1 MAKVTL
7 SILVSIMVILSVGQ
21 YALAIP
27 YWAGNASL
35 TYKAIYYTPYVDYR
49 LSQGDKPEWITTSI
63 LVYNYSG
70 VLYIIK
76 TYGSTTLKF
85 HLKGDGRFVDVTAEI
100 ILKNVNVSAFLPP
113 GISPPSFWN
122 ESEIISMNAVKSHYP
137 GFEDWKWHIF
147 HLRELTIT
155 GKYRIRVND
164 SMVIKDGTVYGHTM
178 LWDDPMSPLINGSP
192 FSIHP
197 ISTKIKSVHIDNDN
211 VFKTRNITIEPP
223 TKLVVTTPYSYN
235 LTQHLGKDFLIENN
249 PYSAMIFRFDAS
261 RGILLSTFQ
270 EAPDFWALG
279 VLSASFVDEYSL
291 YHVEVKGDKFYL
303 TGLVL
308 EDFTTKAESSEEDIH
323 YPPIKTELKWMFYV
337 SIGIL
342 VGVLV
347 WNLKLLGVDRQ

>member
-1 MAKVTL
+1 MVNLAL
-7 SILVSIMVILSVGQ
+7 SISVAGVILIGILPL
-21 YALAIP
+21 AMAIP

-35 TYKAIYYTPYVDYR
+35 TYEANYYAPYVDYR

-63 LVYNYSG
+63 LIYNYSG

-76 TYGSTTLKF
+76 TYGSTTLEF
-85 HLKGDGRFVDVTAEI
+85 HLKRDGRFVDVTAEI

-122 ESEIISMNAVKSHYP
+122 ESKVISTKVMKSHYP
-137 GFEDWKWHIF
+137 GFEDWKWYIF
-147 HLRELTIT
+147 HLRELTIV

-178 LWDDPMSPLINGSP
+178 LWDDPMNPLTNDSP

-197 ISTKIKSVHIDNDN
+197 LSTRIKSVQIDNDN
-211 VFKTRNITIEPP
+211 VFRIRNITIEPP

-235 LTQHLGKDFLIENN
+235 LTQHLRKDFLIENN

-261 RGILLSTFQ
+261 GGILLSTFQ

-291 YHVEVKGDKFYL
+291 YQVEVKGDKFYL

-308 EDFTTKAESSEEDIH
+308 ENFTTKVESTGRDVR
-323 YPPIKTELKWMFYV
+323 YPRPKTGLKWMFYA
-337 SIGIL
+337 SIAIL
-342 VGVLV
+342 AGVLV
-347 WNLKLLGVDRQ
+347 WNLKLVGVGRR